1 MSGLKIVVIGGGS
14 SYTPE
19 LIEGLLN
26 RYHEM
31 PVASLW
37 LVDIEEGKEKVEII
51 AGLARR
57 MIAKAGLTIEVVA
70 TLDRESALRDAD
82 FVCSQFRAGCLDA
95 RISDERIS
103 LKYGLIGQE
112 TNGLGGFAN
121 ACRTIPIALEIAADM
136 ERLCPDAWLLNFTN
150 PSGMVTEAILRHS
163 RIKAVGL
170 CNVPVIM
177 QKGITTLLQCA
188 DEKEVVMQVAGLNH
202 FIFVRQILHKGKE
215 WLPEVIAEI
224 NAGRDPLVPRNI
236 PPFRWPSHLLQ
247 GLGMIPCAYLRYYY
261 MKDDLLRQELAEAGG
276 EGTRGE
282 VVKQLEKIL
291 FDQYRDPHLA
301 VKPKALEGRGGQ
313 YYSEAACELMNAIY
327 NDKRIIMHVNT
338 RNNGAINGLPDDC
351 AVEVSSLITASGPLP
366 LNVAPFPEDTL
377 RLLQLMKSFERLTI
391 EAALTGNRHT
401 AWRALM
407 LNPLIVSGEKLELAL
422 DEVIAENRQWLP
434 AFHADPRLTGRL
446 AGDLTTDRLTLR
458 HSAHFSAT
466 LSIIV
471 DS

>member
-1 MSGLKIVVIGGGS
+1 
-14 SYTPE
+14 
-19 LIEGLLN
+19 
-26 RYHEM
+26 
-31 PVASLW
+31 
-37 LVDIEEGKEKVEII
+37 
-51 AGLARR
+51 
-57 MIAKAGLTIEVVA
+57 
-70 TLDRESALRDAD
+70 
-82 FVCSQFRAGCLDA
+82 
-95 RISDERIS
+95 
-103 LKYGLIGQE
+103 
-112 TNGLGGFAN
+112 
-121 ACRTIPIALEIAADM
+121 M

-236 PPFRWPSHLLQ
+236 SPFRWPSHLLQ

-422 DEVIAENRQWLP
+422 DEVIAENRQRLP
-434 AFHADPRLTGRL
+434 AFHA
-446 AGDLTTDRLTLR
+446 
-458 HSAHFSAT
+458 
-466 LSIIV
+466 
-471 DS
+471 

>member
-121 ACRTIPIALEIAADM
+121 ACRTIPIATEIAADM

-282 VVKQLEKIL
+282 VVKQLEKSCLTSTATRTWQSNRRRWKARRPVL
-291 FDQYRDPHLA
+291 F
-301 VKPKALEGRGGQ
+301 RGG
-313 YYSEAACELMNAIY
+313 
-327 NDKRIIMHVNT
+327 
-338 RNNGAINGLPDDC
+338 
-351 AVEVSSLITASGPLP
+351 
-366 LNVAPFPEDTL
+366 L
-377 RLLQLMKSFERLTI
+377 RADECHLQ
-391 EAALTGNRHT
+391 
-401 AWRALM
+401 
-407 LNPLIVSGEKLELAL
+407 
-422 DEVIAENRQWLP
+422 RQ
-434 AFHADPRLTGRL
+434 ADYHARQH
-446 AGDLTTDRLTLR
+446 A
-458 HSAHFSAT
+458 
-466 LSIIV
+466 
-471 DS
+471 

>member
-236 PPFRWPSHLLQ
+236 SPFRWPSHLLQ

-327 NDKRIIMHVNT
+327 NDKQIIMHVNT

-434 AFHADPRLTGRL
+434 AFHA
-446 AGDLTTDRLTLR
+446 
-458 HSAHFSAT
+458 
-466 LSIIV
+466 
-471 DS
+471 

>member
-188 DEKEVVMQVAGLNH
+188 DEKEVVIQVAGLNH

-327 NDKRIIMHVNT
+327 NDKRIIMHVIT
-338 RNNGAINGLPDDC
+338 RNHGAINGLPDDC

-407 LNPLIVSGEKLELAL
+407 LNPLIVSGEKLERAL

-434 AFHADPRLTGRL
+434 AFHA
-446 AGDLTTDRLTLR
+446 
-458 HSAHFSAT
+458 
-466 LSIIV
+466 
-471 DS
+471 

>member
-188 DEKEVVMQVAGLNH
+188 DEKKVVMQVAGLNH

-434 AFHADPRLTGRL
+434 AFHA
-446 AGDLTTDRLTLR
+446 
-458 HSAHFSAT
+458 
-466 LSIIV
+466 
-471 DS
+471 

>member
-51 AGLARR
+51 VGLARR

-236 PPFRWPSHLLQ
+236 SPFRWPSHLLQ

-338 RNNGAINGLPDDC
+338 RNNGAISGLPDDC

-434 AFHADPRLTGRL
+434 AFHA
-446 AGDLTTDRLTLR
+446 
-458 HSAHFSAT
+458 
-466 LSIIV
+466 
-471 DS
+471 

>member
-82 FVCSQFRAGCLDA
+82 FVCSQFRAGCLDT

-338 RNNGAINGLPDDC
+338 RNNGAISGLPDDC

-434 AFHADPRLTGRL
+434 AFHA
-446 AGDLTTDRLTLR
+446 
-458 HSAHFSAT
+458 
-466 LSIIV
+466 
-471 DS
+471 

>member
-236 PPFRWPSHLLQ
+236 PPFRWPPHLLQ

-338 RNNGAINGLPDDC
+338 RNNGAISGLPDDC

-434 AFHADPRLTGRL
+434 AFHA
-446 AGDLTTDRLTLR
+446 
-458 HSAHFSAT
+458 
-466 LSIIV
+466 
-471 DS
+471 

>member
-37 LVDIEEGKEKVEII
+37 LVDIEEGKKKVEII

-136 ERLCPDAWLLNFTN
+136 ERLCPEAWLLNFTN

-282 VVKQLEKIL
+282 MVKQLEKIL

-434 AFHADPRLTGRL
+434 AFHA
-446 AGDLTTDRLTLR
+446 
-458 HSAHFSAT
+458 
-466 LSIIV
+466 
-471 DS
+471 

>member
-70 TLDRESALRDAD
+70 TPDRESALRDAD

-236 PPFRWPSHLLQ
+236 SPFRWPSHLLQ

-434 AFHADPRLTGRL
+434 AFHA
-446 AGDLTTDRLTLR
+446 
-458 HSAHFSAT
+458 
-466 LSIIV
+466 
-471 DS
+471 

>member
-37 LVDIEEGKEKVEII
+37 LVDIEEGREKVEII

-103 LKYGLIGQE
+103 LRYGLIGQE

-177 QKGITTLLQCA
+177 QKGVTTLLQCA

-282 VVKQLEKIL
+282 VVKQLEKTL
-291 FDQYRDPHLA
+291 FEQYSDPHLA

-366 LNVAPFPEDTL
+366 LNVAPFPDDTL
-377 RLLQLMKSFERLTI
+377 RLLQLMKSFEQLTI
-391 EAALTGNRHT
+391 EAAITGNRHT
-401 AWRALM
+401 AWRALV
-407 LNPLIVSGEKLELAL
+407 LNPLIVSGEKLEQAL
-422 DEVIAENRQWLP
+422 DEVIAHNRQWLP
-434 AFHADPRLTGRL
+434 AFHA
-446 AGDLTTDRLTLR
+446 
-458 HSAHFSAT
+458 
-466 LSIIV
+466 
-471 DS
+471 

>member
-338 RNNGAINGLPDDC
+338 RNNGAISGLPDDC

-422 DEVIAENRQWLP
+422 DEVIAENRHWLP
-434 AFHADPRLTGRL
+434 AFHA
-446 AGDLTTDRLTLR
+446 
-458 HSAHFSAT
+458 
-466 LSIIV
+466 
-471 DS
+471 

>member
-37 LVDIEEGKEKVEII
+37 LVDIVEGKEKVEII

-103 LKYGLIGQE
+103 LRYGLIGQE

-434 AFHADPRLTGRL
+434 AFHA
-446 AGDLTTDRLTLR
+446 
-458 HSAHFSAT
+458 
-466 LSIIV
+466 
-471 DS
+471 

>member
-282 VVKQLEKIL
+282 VVKQLEKTL

-338 RNNGAINGLPDDC
+338 RNNGAISGLPDDC

-434 AFHADPRLTGRL
+434 AFHA
-446 AGDLTTDRLTLR
+446 
-458 HSAHFSAT
+458 
-466 LSIIV
+466 
-471 DS
+471 

>member
-1 MSGLKIVVIGGGS
+1 MPVLNSYIVTKPRYTMSGLKIVVIGGGS

-70 TLDRESALRDAD
+70 TLDRESALRNAD

-434 AFHADPRLTGRL
+434 AFHA
-446 AGDLTTDRLTLR
+446 
-458 HSAHFSAT
+458 
-466 LSIIV
+466 
-471 DS
+471 

>member
-19 LIEGLLN
+19 LIEGLIN
-26 RYHEM
+26 RHAEL
-31 PVASLW
+31 PVKSLW

-51 AGLARR
+51 GGLARR
-57 MIAKAGLTIEVVA
+57 MMAKAGLNIEVVT
-70 TLDRESALRDAD
+70 TLDRETALKGAD

-121 ACRTIPIALEIAADM
+121 ACRTIPIALAIAADM
-136 ERLCPDAWLLNFTN
+136 ERLCPNAWLLNFTN

-163 RIKAVGL
+163 KIKTVGL

-177 QKGITTLLQCA
+177 QKGVAELLAC
-188 DEKEVVMQVAGLNH
+188 DNENDFIMQVAGLNH
-202 FIFVRQILHKGKE
+202 FIFVRQILHKGKDY
-215 WLPEVIAEI
+215 LPEAITQI
-224 NAGRDPLVPRNI
+224 TQGRDPLVPQNI
-236 PPFRWPSHLLQ
+236 PAFRWPEHLLQ

-261 MKDDLLRQELAEAGG
+261 MKDDLLRQELAEADG

-282 VVKQLEKIL
+282 VVQQLEKTL
-291 FDQYRDPHLA
+291 FSQYSDPHLS

-351 AVEVSSLITASGPLP
+351 AVEVSSLITSSGPQP
-366 LNVAPFPEDTL
+366 LNVAAFPEDTL

-391 EAALTGNRHT
+391 EAAITGNRHT
-401 AWRALM
+401 AWRALV

-422 DEVIAENRQWLP
+422 NDIIEHNRRLMP
-434 AFHADPRLTGRL
+434 AFHQ
-446 AGDLTTDRLTLR
+446 
-458 HSAHFSAT
+458 
-466 LSIIV
+466 
-471 DS
+471 

>member
-14 SYTPE
+14 SYPPE

-188 DEKEVVMQVAGLNH
+188 DEKEEVIQVAGLNH

-434 AFHADPRLTGRL
+434 TFHA
-446 AGDLTTDRLTLR
+446 
-458 HSAHFSAT
+458 
-466 LSIIV
+466 
-471 DS
+471 

>member
-338 RNNGAINGLPDDC
+338 RNYGAISGLPDDC

-434 AFHADPRLTGRL
+434 TFHA
-446 AGDLTTDRLTLR
+446 
-458 HSAHFSAT
+458 
-466 LSIIV
+466 
-471 DS
+471 

>member
-261 MKDDLLRQELAEAGG
+261 MKDDLLRQELPEAGG

-434 AFHADPRLTGRL
+434 AFHA
-446 AGDLTTDRLTLR
+446 
-458 HSAHFSAT
+458 
-466 LSIIV
+466 
-471 DS
+471 